1 MRFRQV
7 TKAAQNY
14 LVENFRN
21 QLISPTDSLNP
32 ASDLVTETH
41 KVPTYAMGIS
51 NGGYVVRYA
60 LEHDG
65 PEKTGEPRLFDG
77 GVDWEGV
84 LWTEKTPN
92 LISALT
98 PVVNHAEQA
107 LYGSGNDTKKSSKAI
122 VSSRSS

>member
-1 MRFRQV
+1 
-7 TKAAQNY
+7 
-14 LVENFRN
+14 
-21 QLISPTDSLNP
+21 
-32 ASDLVTETH
+32 
-41 KVPTYAMGIS
+41 MGIS

-77 GVDWEGV
+77 GVEWEGV

-92 LISALT
+92 LISSLT

-107 LYGSGNDTKKSSKAI
+107 LYGSGNDQKRALKQLYRAGLPK
-122 VSSRSS
+122 RL

>member
-1 MRFRQV
+1 MPSASEDDSVAEWNMRFRQV

-51 NGGYVVRYA
+51 NGVM
-60 LEHDG
+60 
-65 PEKTGEPRLFDG
+65 
-77 GVDWEGV
+77 
-84 LWTEKTPN
+84 
-92 LISALT
+92 
-98 PVVNHAEQA
+98 
-107 LYGSGNDTKKSSKAI
+107 
-122 VSSRSS
+122 

>member
-1 MRFRQV
+1 
-7 TKAAQNY
+7 
-14 LVENFRN
+14 
-21 QLISPTDSLNP
+21 
-32 ASDLVTETH
+32 
-41 KVPTYAMGIS
+41 MGIS

-92 LISALT
+92 LISPL
-98 PVVNHAEQA
+98 
-107 LYGSGNDTKKSSKAI
+107 LLL
-122 VSSRSS
+122 